1 MSEEYIYPLIGVIFG
16 WLLSSINS
24 AFGKKY
30 AYKTILGKGIT
41 QLVILHGD
49 LSQTIKS
56 LDQYKSHVNSWEDY
70 ELIRSRVMGKH
81 FDFGGSTLNKID
93 EIFTEISGIDP
104 MLSLQILGI
113 KKGLFESKF
122 TKMDKLCE
130 IEEAYINV
138 ITAQETTLIITCK
151 GLEKIIIKLSLKYS
165 IFTYLKLKKV
175 LSKRNNQELAENL
188 FNFPQLND
196 LINKKKESI

>member
-70 ELIRSRVMGKH
+70 ELIRSRVMGGKH

-113 KKGLFESKF
+113 KKRTFR
-122 TKMDKLCE
+122 
-130 IEEAYINV
+130 
-138 ITAQETTLIITCK
+138 
-151 GLEKIIIKLSLKYS
+151 IKVY
-165 IFTYLKLKKV
+165 
-175 LSKRNNQELAENL
+175 ENG
-188 FNFPQLND
+188 Q
-196 LINKKKESI
+196 IV